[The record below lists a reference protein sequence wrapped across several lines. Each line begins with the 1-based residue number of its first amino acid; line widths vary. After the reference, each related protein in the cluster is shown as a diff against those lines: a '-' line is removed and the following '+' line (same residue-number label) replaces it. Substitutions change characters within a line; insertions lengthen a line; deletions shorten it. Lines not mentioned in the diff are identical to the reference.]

1 LLTKT
6 DCLAA
11 RKYASVRRLPDVSLK
26 IAIGGKGGVGK
37 TTVTALLARCL
48 ALNDNNKVIAIDADP
63 VANLAAGLGIP
74 EDKPITPI
82 SELTEL
88 IAERTGATPGTMGG
102 FFTLNPKVDDI
113 PERFSLSKDGVK
125 LLVMGTVQ
133 SGGSGCICPESTIL
147 KALMNHLVLYRDD
160 IVVMDMEAGVEHLG
174 RATSSS
180 VDALII
186 VVNPGARSRSA
197 AEKIRKLGTD
207 IGIKNIIVLGNRV
220 NNLEDEELIRK
231 SLPDFEILGFLPEHE
246 EIVAA
251 DRAGKRAFD
260 DITTAPKE
268 LFDIVEKLTAMKK

>member
-1 LLTKT
+1 M
-6 DCLAA
+6 
-11 RKYASVRRLPDVSLK
+11 SLK

-37 TTVTALLARCL
+37 TTITSLLARSL
-48 ALNDNNKVIAIDADP
+48 AANKENKVIAIDADP
-63 VANLAAGLGIP
+63 VANLAAGLGIS

-82 SELTEL
+82 SELKDL
-88 IAERTGATPGTMGG
+88 IAERTGAQPGTMGG

-113 PERFSLSKDGVK
+113 PDRFSLEKDGVK

-186 VVNPGARSRSA
+186 VVNPGARSRVA
-197 AEKIRKLGTD
+197 AERIRKLGKD
-207 IGIKNIIVLGNRV
+207 IGIKNILVLGNRV
-220 NNLEDEELIRK
+220 KDAEDEKLIRD
-231 SLPDFEILGFLPEHE
+231 SLADFEILGFLPEYDE
-246 EIVAA
+246 VVSA
-251 DRAGKRAFD
+251 DRAGIRPFDTAD
-260 DITTAPKE
+260 DIPAEVFK
-268 LFDIVEKLTAMKK
+268 IVAKLENMKT